1 MNLVMKKYIGSIVC
15 AAVILLSACKKDDY
29 KNDGG
34 PSNPYVDMT
43 TYDFLKSKPQFDSLV
58 KIIDHAGLKDA
69 VNSDVTFFATTNY
82 SITGYVAAKK
92 NQKAVETGNEN
103 FEFGIDDIP
112 TKELA
117 DSMKTYM
124 FKGKINRDVITVSG
138 KIYPTL
144 LTTPPAG
151 VSYLIK
157 FRRAFDYSQFVDYVD
172 YVSYV
177 KVVGTRDD
185 REPEPDKIPE
195 SQKDRSIDCQTSGII
210 TKTGIVHVIDGRHR
224 LFFNAQ
230 PLGN

>member
-1 MNLVMKKYIGSIVC
+1 MKKYIGSIVC

-82 SITGYVAAKK
+82 SITGYVTAKK